1 MIDPRFIR
9 RMLHARAQQVPARFD
24 PPPRPSGP
32 ITIRD
37 DAYHYQDYASSPGAF
52 WYTEWWYFN
61 FHDPATGI
69 DGICTFAIFNPGDKD
84 FLGAASLTAC
94 VFVPGET
101 MADPVIEYFELSDW
115 SASYDKCDVTLGKS
129 RCEALDAQTYRV
141 TASTSDGGIL
151 LDLTYTQADAP
162 QFLAHDVHGKDEPW
176 EVSSWLV
183 YMPSARVSGTVLYRG
198 RTYRLQN
205 AVGYHDHD
213 WGMWHVYAKTWSWA
227 YMSSPDKQVSFD
239 LGFHAAFQLSDAY
252 FRYQGLRLIIPE
264 ENFKITQDDWVSWDI
279 AWKYPTSMTFSATDG
294 GGNYQIDLA
303 WKVTQTAALWKYPV
317 IVFEQAAHY
326 VGRLQ
331 QRIGGNWQTIAKF
344 DEPGFCEY
352 TSLWYEPT

>member
-1 MIDPRFIR
+1 VVKCYLQFPSRRGGRNDRSAVHTPHASRPR
-9 RMLHARAQQVPARFD
+9 AAGAARFD

-32 ITIRD
+32 ISIRD

-69 DGICTFAIFNPGDKD
+69 DGICTFAVFNPGDKD

-129 RCEALDAQTYRV
+129 HCEALDAQTYRV
-141 TASTSDGGIL
+141 TVSTSDGGIL

-227 YMSSPDKQVSFD
+227 YMSSPDSRCRSTS
-239 LGFHAAFQLSDAY
+239 GSTPLSSCRTPISGTRAC
-252 FRYQGLRLIIPE
+252 G
-264 ENFKITQDDWVSWDI
+264 
-279 AWKYPTSMTFSATDG
+279 
-294 GGNYQIDLA
+294 
-303 WKVTQTAALWKYPV
+303 
-317 IVFEQAAHY
+317 
-326 VGRLQ
+326 
-331 QRIGGNWQTIAKF
+331 
-344 DEPGFCEY
+344 
-352 TSLWYEPT
+352 